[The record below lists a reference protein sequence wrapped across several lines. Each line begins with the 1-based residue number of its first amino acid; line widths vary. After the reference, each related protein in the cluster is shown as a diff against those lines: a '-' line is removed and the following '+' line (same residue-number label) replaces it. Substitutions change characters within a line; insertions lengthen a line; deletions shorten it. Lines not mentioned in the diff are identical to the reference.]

1 MTVLQT
7 RTMPTVTSAALHP
20 PLLPVFAG
28 TTGLGRPP
36 ASNRS
41 PMSPHGTLGFHSTVA
56 ISTFFSAPVNEAI
69 LERACNL
76 VEDES
81 HQRHDPNPHEHH
93 VA

>member
-1 MTVLQT
+1 MI
-7 RTMPTVTSAALHP
+7 
-20 PLLPVFAG
+20 
-28 TTGLGRPP
+28 
-36 ASNRS
+36 S
-41 PMSPHGTLGFHSTVA
+41 PGTLCFDSTVA